1 MTQLKRNIKCSMIM
15 TEQFPGKV
23 IITNKNYSLQVHFSV
38 VFIAELSLFTQ
49 LGWYALR
56 QSLQAMVTT
65 VSGIN
70 YMLCWGFA
78 LNEDQTTKHCHIYHK
93 ICTAKLIVKREEKN
107 ENNLRGIY
115 IIITIIRINLRT
127 NKLLQFEQNNLN
139 SFILILNAY
148 YNLWNT
154 YLWSQI
160 MRVPPSLQ
168 SKHQSSAISS
178 FFNFCLLPIF
188 FKALNFKPKML
199 I

>member
-1 MTQLKRNIKCSMIM
+1 MIM

-70 YMLCWGFA
+70 YMLCWGLA
-78 LNEDQTTKHCHIYHK
+78 LNEEETTKHCHIYHK

-148 YNLWNT
+148 YNLCKHLLMVTDHEGSSIFAIKTPVFSNFF
-154 YLWSQI
+154 LLQLLS
-160 MRVPPSLQ
+160 SSHLLQ
-168 SKHQSSAISS
+168 SS
-178 FFNFCLLPIF
+178 
-188 FKALNFKPKML
+188 
-199 I
+199 

>member
-1 MTQLKRNIKCSMIM
+1 MIM

-148 YNLWNT
+148 YNPCKHLLMVTDHEGSAIFAIKTPVFSNFF
-154 YLWSQI
+154 LLQLLS
-160 MRVPPSLQ
+160 SSHLLQ
-168 SKHQSSAISS
+168 SS
-178 FFNFCLLPIF
+178 
-188 FKALNFKPKML
+188 
-199 I
+199 